1 MPEDQVM
8 NVLKFYSKSISY
20 EKDDIT
26 ILKDFIDVL
35 TRDECKNFWTKES
48 TRLLLEDLVLKII
61 KSKGK
66 VKQKIFGQTFD
77 PYLDKLNLL
86 YFESKLCTLI
96 ASMTS
101 NIFLESW

>member
-1 MPEDQVM
+1 MQNTYKTFVTGDTLPEDQVL

-48 TRLLLEDLVLKII
+48 TRLLLEDLILKII
-61 KSKGK
+61 KSKG
-66 VKQKIFGQTFD
+66 
-77 PYLDKLNLL
+77 
-86 YFESKLCTLI
+86 
-96 ASMTS
+96 MM
-101 NIFLESW
+101 IFLHKLFTHENLFHHR